1 MIFREMF
8 ASFSLDRGLK
18 AMTQT
23 DMRLETPNENW
34 HLAPDLYQQAENE
47 SSDEAFSC
55 VQLFYQVNGVLWG
68 K

>member
-1 MIFREMF
+1 MF

-23 DMRLETPNENW
+23 DKKLETPNQNW
-34 HLAPDLYQQAENE
+34 HLAPDLHQQAENE
-47 SSDEAFSC
+47 LSDAAFPC
-55 VQLFYQVNGVLWG
+55 FQLFYQVNGVLWG